1 MPFSDWNEFFNSVLV
16 KFVLALVG
24 CVGTIGTAVWFVAS
38 HFYRGRIRNLKQ
50 QLTASEDHLETAT
63 TTTAQSQHAAAIL
76 KHADGQKGTEIL
88 RIQRKLEVL
97 LQRLAEA
104 KDKEVKYNRAGYQL
118 LLQRNQLRLDLA
130 NHKELSDKLL
140 SQVTDRDAQLE
151 TARVELDGRRR
162 ELDRSERRLR
172 RAIRLNGFLWTAK
185 ALQRVP
191 KFRPQAERR
200 QAVISVLNLK
210 GGVGK
215 TTVVANLGTALAR
228 RGHRVLFIDLDLQ
241 GSLTDL
247 MLPLDK
253 MKMLNA
259 NSALAQ
265 HFFEAAS
272 HDPKVK
278 IADYAQELAR
288 FPETGGSVH
297 LLGASDNLGYTELSL
312 TLRWLLKQGQRD
324 NRFLLRKALHLV
336 SVAKAYDVVIID
348 CPPLINISCINALA
362 ASDHVLIPVTLDAR
376 AMERVPVL
384 LKRVLRSEKF
394 RKSVNCDL
402 KVLGLVANRTFRDQL
417 TQAETEFWNRLWSK
431 CRDALGED
439 VRRFETIIPNMN
451 EIRDSDK
458 LMESE
463 SVRFKSSELF
473 AALAAEIEK
482 ELPSECRRL
491 ATAVS

>member
-1 MPFSDWNEFFNSVLV
+1 MPFSDWNEFFNSGLV
-16 KFVLALVG
+16 KFILALVG
-24 CVGTIGTAVWFVAS
+24 CVGTIGTAVWFFAS
-38 HFYRGRIRNLKQ
+38 LYYRGRIRNLKQ
-50 QLTASEDHLETAT
+50 QLAASEDHLDTA

-76 KHADGQKGTEIL
+76 KHADGQKATEIL
-88 RIQRKLEVL
+88 RLQRKLEVL

-104 KDKEVKYNRAGYQL
+104 KDKEVKYNQAGYQL
-118 LLQRNQLRLDLA
+118 LLQRNQLRIDVA
-130 NHKELSDKLL
+130 HHKELSDKLL

-151 TARVELDGRRR
+151 TARLELDGRRS
-162 ELDRSERRLR
+162 ELDRSERRFR

-215 TTVVANLGTALAR
+215 TTVAANLGAAFAR
-228 RGHRVLFIDLDLQ
+228 RGQRVLFIDLDLQ

-247 MLPLDK
+247 LLPLDK

-324 NRFLLRKALHLV
+324 NRFLLRKALHLI
-336 SVAKAYDVVIID
+336 SVAKAYDIVIID

-362 ASDHVLIPVTLDAR
+362 ASDHVLIPVTLDDR
-376 AMERVPVL
+376 AMDRVPVL

-402 KVLGLVANRTFRDQL
+402 KVLGLVANRTHRDQL
-417 TQAETEFWNRLWSK
+417 NRGEVAQWNKLATL

-439 VRRFETIIPNMN
+439 VRRFETAVPNSN
-451 EIRDSDK
+451 ELRDSEGLLSAEATDLK
-458 LMESE
+458 AAGI
-463 SVRFKSSELF
+463 F

-491 ATAVS
+491 AAAVS